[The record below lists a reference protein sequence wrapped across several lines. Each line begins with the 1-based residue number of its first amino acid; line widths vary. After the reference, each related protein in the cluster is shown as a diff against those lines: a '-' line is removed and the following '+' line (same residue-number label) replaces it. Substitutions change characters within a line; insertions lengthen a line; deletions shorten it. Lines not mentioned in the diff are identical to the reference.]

1 MKVQLLL
8 RMNACIFK
16 KLYKIFVFI
25 FILQGDIELLEYL
38 KVQYFVLHQSVPIGL
53 VCRGYRGGMV

>member
-1 MKVQLLL
+1 
-8 RMNACIFK
+8 MNACIFK